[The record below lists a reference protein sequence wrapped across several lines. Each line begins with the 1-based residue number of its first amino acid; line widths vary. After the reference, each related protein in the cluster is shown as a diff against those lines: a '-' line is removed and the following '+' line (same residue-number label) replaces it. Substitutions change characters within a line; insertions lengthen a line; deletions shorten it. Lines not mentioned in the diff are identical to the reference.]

1 MGAAVQDIVYAFLET
16 YYQRMKKD
24 PSKVSSLYSATAE
37 LTHINY
43 QIDFDTSSDILPTI
57 KLTGKENISKFFTR
71 NNKKVSDLKAKIDT
85 CDFQTASHSGI
96 LILTTGEIF
105 WSGTPAYRFCQTI
118 VLQPNTDNKNA
129 YDITNDVIRFI
140 PDNWVAV
147 PSPNEGSSK
156 SKESKQP
163 PESPVINGKAAV
175 EERGQHEGVKAEN
188 EPELKARKS
197 EAKSKG
203 EADFKESTPLDQTIS
218 NELKSNSRTE
228 EDISELKPINKS
240 EKAVATEET
249 DISEKE
255 TLQKDESDHEAPS
268 TMDKQKEPDAPAQ
281 NKARPPARMSWASKL
296 AASSDYIKTAP
307 PVTSSQNGPAKPDLQ
322 VPSNKKIPE
331 SKTDLSSHRELSAT
345 KPVKKKPQFS
355 TVNKDGFYPIYI
367 KGTAGIK
374 EEKLKKALESEFG
387 TIMKMTTADSFAVVD
402 FETQRSQVEALDRKQ
417 LMVGDTE
424 VYLSRKTVKKTTGS
438 PPAGSSNGS
447 RSHKKH
453 PNKKRD

>member
-37 LTHINY
+37 LTHVNY

-85 CDFQTASHSGI
+85 CDFQTASNSGI

-118 VLQPNTDNKNA
+118 VLQPNADNKNA
-129 YDITNDVIRFI
+129 YDVTNDVIRFI
-140 PDNWVAV
+140 PDNWMAF
-147 PSPNEGSSK
+147 PSANDASLQPKK
-156 SKESKQP
+156 SENA
-163 PESPVINGKAAV
+163 PESPVINGKTV
-175 EERGQHEGVKAEN
+175 EEKSQQEDKKP
-188 EPELKARKS
+188 EPEPKAMKS
-197 EAKSKG
+197 EAKQKE
-203 EADFKESTPLDQTIS
+203 EAESKESTPLDQTIG
-218 NELKSNSRTE
+218 NEPKTSCRTD
-228 EDISELKPINKS
+228 EDASEQKAASGS

-249 DISEKE
+249 GANEKE
-255 TLQKDESDHEAPS
+255 PLQKEENDAPP
-268 TMDKQKEPDAPAQ
+268 TTDKVKEPETPAE
-281 NKARPPARMSWASKL
+281 NKGRPPARMSWASKL
-296 AASSDYIKTAP
+296 AASSDYIKTTP
-307 PVTSSQNGPAKPDLQ
+307 PVASSQNGPGKLDLQ
-322 VPSNKKIPE
+322 ASSSKKVPE
-331 SKTDLSSHRELSAT
+331 SKSDLSSHKEVSAT

-374 EEKLKKALESEFG
+374 EDKLKKALESEFG

-402 FETQRSQVEALDRKQ
+402 FETQRSQMEALDRKQ

-424 VYLSRKTVKKTTGS
+424 VYLSRKTVKKSTGS
-438 PPAGSSNGS
+438 PPAGSSNGP